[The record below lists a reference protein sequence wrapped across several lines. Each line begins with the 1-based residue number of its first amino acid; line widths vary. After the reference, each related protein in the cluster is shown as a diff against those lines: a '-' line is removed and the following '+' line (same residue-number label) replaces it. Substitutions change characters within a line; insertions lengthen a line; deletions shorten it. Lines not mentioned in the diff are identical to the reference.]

1 MKYIMEIFLKNST
14 WVLTLMSILGAY
26 LNVKKKRISFLLYT
40 IANIGWIFT
49 NLYFEI
55 YSQAM
60 LFLVFTVLSA
70 YGWIEWGK
78 K

>member
-1 MKYIMEIFLKNST
+1 METFLKNST
-14 WVLTLMSILGAY
+14 WLLTAMSILGAY

-40 IANIGWIFT
+40 IANIGWILT

-60 LFLVFTVLSA
+60 LFLVFTFLST

-78 K
+78 KEQNV